1 MLIRVDYYLSFNI
14 FVSEDCVVV
23 NIVVVTCLIVTVVL
37 YNSMTNVKSLFVN
50 RDREHWMILSHEDR
64 SQWDTQSCKW
74 FVLSITFK
82 SFIKL

>member
-50 RDREHWMILSHEDR
+50 RDREH
-64 SQWDTQSCKW
+64 
-74 FVLSITFK
+74 
-82 SFIKL
+82 